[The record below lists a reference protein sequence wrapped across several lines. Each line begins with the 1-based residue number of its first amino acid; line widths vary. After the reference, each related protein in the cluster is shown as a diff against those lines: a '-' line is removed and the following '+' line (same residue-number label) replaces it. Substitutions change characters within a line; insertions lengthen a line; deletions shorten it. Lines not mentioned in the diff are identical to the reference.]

1 MNDIKRTG
9 LIVLSA
15 LAAVSVLSVV
25 VFAARNWSSPP
36 YATGGANVPANE
48 VLPFSIVAPANW
60 KTTVSADATR
70 DEKGLRTYE
79 FLTSP
84 NANGVNVTVRDVTKD
99 GKTFEEISNGFVW
112 TNDDVAK
119 IVAFMKDETGD
130 LYKDFSERD
139 VLISEAPDTVN
150 GAKAVRAIQ
159 QCLKPCYVEGG
170 AATTVRYIVDATAR
184 VYVIEVTTG
193 TGPKTADL
201 LNEADAVV
209 RTFKAQ

>member
-9 LIVLSA
+9 LIVLSV

-25 VFAARNWSSPP
+25 VFAARNWSNPP
-36 YATGGANVPANE
+36 YATVTSTTTAS
-48 VLPFSIVAPANW
+48 LPFTIVAPDDW
-60 KTTVSADATR
+60 KTTLSTDATR

-79 FLTSP
+79 FLSSP
-84 NANGVNVTVRDVTKD
+84 DKVGASVAVRDVTKD
-99 GKTFEEISNGFVW
+99 GRSFEEIANGFVW
-112 TNDDVAK
+112 TSDDVAK

-130 LYKDFSERD
+130 LYKDFSDKD
-139 VLISEAPDTVN
+139 VLISAAPDTVN

-170 AATTVRYIVDATAR
+170 AATTVRYLVDATDR
-184 VYVIEVTTG
+184 VYVIEVTAGTG
-193 TGPKTADL
+193 TNTADL

-209 RTFKAQ
+209 RTFREE